1 MKYIIYIWY
10 IFLCTWNIVHQFW
23 VSSLK
28 IIFDH
33 SFLSI
38 NNQFFW
44 HNFVLLQVRQR
55 CYFSI
60 SGSGYGFQFLMAAL
74 QTTTTVFIP
83 LQYHTMICTY
93 ICLTVLMHPPR
104 EFSVFRCHRLKHEA
118 KCTPQLPWR
127 VAHEPQSRPL
137 ALWNRKM
144 VKPLS
149 RIGLLLCVVM
159 SRMVTMW
166 FVDIFV
172 RSAPK
177 LHLGELP
184 SNSLEQQY
192 SSSNWSC
199 YNTCLNKK
207 CKKRLCRSSGI
218 VWTLK
223 LRHCWMV
230 ESFVAS
236 CNADHTIT

>member
-1 MKYIIYIWY
+1 MLVHTLWNIYNYIFTYIYIPLHLKCSTS
-10 IFLCTWNIVHQFW
+10 IFGFRLR
-23 VSSLK
+23 K
-28 IIFDH
+28 
-33 SFLSI
+33 SFLI
-38 NNQFFW
+38 TGF
-44 HNFVLLQVRQR
+44 
-55 CYFSI
+55 FSI
-60 SGSGYGFQFLMAAL
+60 SNPGSSDITLFSCKWDSRATSQFLVPATAFSFWW
-74 QTTTTVFIP
+74 QP
-83 LQYHTMICTY
+83 CKPQQRYSYHLQYHTMICTY
-93 ICLTVLMHPPR
+93 TCLTVLMHPPR

-137 ALWNRKM
+137 ALWNRKT

-192 SSSNWSC
+192 FFYFSF
-199 YNTCLNKK
+199 LFK
-207 CKKRLCRSSGI
+207 
-218 VWTLK
+218 LK
-223 LRHCWMV
+223 LLQYLLKQKMQEETLQKV
-230 ESFVAS
+230 QG
-236 CNADHTIT
+236 